1 MLFIHDTPLYY
12 CVLAEIANIEICI
25 WQLNVSVK
33 FHSHMYAIHRVFRVI
48 RTNYIFEIIKHRRYK
63 IELCNDEEWMILYT
77 GSFKKYDYLLF
88 KSTSS

>member
-1 MLFIHDTPLYY
+1 
-12 CVLAEIANIEICI
+12 
-25 WQLNVSVK
+25 
-33 FHSHMYAIHRVFRVI
+33 MYAIHKVFRVI

-63 IELCNDEEWMILYT
+63 VELCNDEEWMILYT